1 MTAYQGGHL
10 PRIEEAGHI
19 AQEVKGDLLV
29 MVALHAVCQIL
40 HHHSVASQQPLK
52 INAGLPHMHSAI
64 AARGDCLQH
73 AVAALVSST
82 TCRRIPT

>member
-10 PRIEEAGHI
+10 PRIEEAGHT

-52 INAGLPHMHSAI
+52 INAGACLICTVQLRREEI
-64 AARGDCLQH
+64 AC
-73 AVAALVSST
+73 ST
-82 TCRRIPT
+82 L

>member
-19 AQEVKGDLLV
+19 AQEIKGDLLV

-40 HHHSVASQQPLK
+40 HHHSVASQQPLT
-52 INAGLPHMHSAI
+52 INAGYAQCNCGERRLL
-64 AARGDCLQH
+64 AAHYSGAR
-73 AVAALVSST
+73 
-82 TCRRIPT
+82 